1 MIMGRS
7 SRSQA
12 GQPSGVGTTS
22 SSGPILRCAVYTRK
36 SSEEGLDQAFN
47 SLDAQREACS
57 AYVLSQAGLGWTLV
71 SDRYDD
77 GGLSGGTLERP
88 ALQRLL
94 QDIRDKQIDVV
105 VVYKIDRLTRALM
118 DFARIVDVFDQH
130 NVSFVSVT
138 QAFNTT
144 TSMGRLTLNVLL
156 SFAQFEREVT
166 AERIRDKIAASKKK
180 GMWTG
185 GRVPLGYRAEDRKLI
200 VEPSAAD
207 RVRDIF
213 KRYCELRSV
222 SLLADKLRENWGDG
236 TRLPSRGQLYHLL
249 ANPIYI
255 GKLRHKGA
263 VHDGEHDGIIEEAV
277 FVRAQ
282 ALLAERAPARR
293 ARKNAPDLHLLTG
306 MVFDEAG
313 ERLSPTHAANHGKR
327 YRYYISAKLK
337 GRRPVNDDAS
347 SAANL
352 TSREGWRL
360 PAAELEEVVVDHLLA
375 LLDDRAQ
382 LASWIRQHAEP
393 HRIEAGLA
401 AAPNVKQR
409 ITDTYAPAVRRQT
422 LQAIIPRM
430 ELAPGSITLAVD
442 HAALVAILLGE
453 EHKSHASTPESCTRV
468 TLPIALTRRGQEA
481 RIVVEGTASSRPTRD
496 QALVDQIARAHHY
509 LAQLTDG
516 EGRTISEV
524 ADLCGVHRADI
535 SRILPLAFLSP
546 AITTAIMTGR
556 HPADLTARKLTRL
569 VDLPLSWQEQA
580 LMLGRQTAPTSSRA

>member
-1 MIMGRS
+1 MGKRS
-7 SRSQA
+7 RGKPGHSSGA
-12 GQPSGVGTTS
+12 GIAS
-22 SSGPILRCAVYTRK
+22 SSTGPNLRCAVYTRK
-36 SSEEGLDQAFN
+36 SSEEGLGQAFN

-71 SDRYDD
+71 HDHYDD

-94 QDIRDKQIDVV
+94 QDIRDRRIDVV
-105 VVYKIDRLTRALM
+105 VVYKIDRLTRSLM

-180 GMWTG
+180 GMWMG
-185 GRVPLGYRAEDRKLI
+185 GRVPLGYRVEDRKLI

-207 RVRDIF
+207 RVRNIF
-213 KRYCELRSV
+213 ERYCELRSV
-222 SLLADKLRENWGDG
+222 SLLADKLREDSGEG
-236 TRLPSRGQLYHLL
+236 TRPLSRGQLYHLL
-249 ANPIYI
+249 ANPIYV

-263 VHDGEHDGIIEEAV
+263 VHEGEHQGIIEEAV
-277 FVRAQ
+277 FARAQ
-282 ALLAERAPARR
+282 LLLAERAPARR

-306 MVFDEAG
+306 IVFDEAG
-313 ERLSPTHAANHGKR
+313 ERLSPAHAANHGKR

-337 GRRPVNDDAS
+337 GRRTNKEEAAS
-347 SAANL
+347 KVQL
-352 TSREGWRL
+352 PTSEGWRL
-360 PAAELEEVVVDHLLA
+360 PAAELEGVVVDHMLA

-401 AAPNVKQR
+401 AALNIKQR
-409 ITDTYAPAVRRQT
+409 ITDTCAPSMRRQT
-422 LQAIIPRM
+422 LQAIFPRV
-430 ELAPGSITLAVD
+430 ELAPGSITLAID

-453 EHKSHASTPESCTRV
+453 DAASQTATAENCTRV
-468 TLPIALTRRGQEA
+468 TLPIALARRGQEA
-481 RIVVEGTASSRPTRD
+481 RIVVEGTAQSRPTRD
-496 QALVDQIARAHHY
+496 QALVDQIAKAHHY

-516 EGRTISEV
+516 KGRTIGEV
-524 ADLCGVHRADI
+524 AGISGVHRADI
-535 SRILPLAFLSP
+535 SRILPLAFLGP
-546 AITTAIMTGR
+546 AITAAIMTGR
-556 HPADLTARKLTRL
+556 HPADLTARKLARL
-569 VDLPLSWQEQA
+569 IDLPLNWQEQA
-580 LMLGRQTAPTSSRA
+580 RMLGCRIGPSGCHA